1 MPLRIVAK
9 REGFWR
15 CGVQHST
22 MAKIYPDGFFTP
34 EQVARLKAEPM
45 LIVDELPAED
55 GKAQEA
61 DDKAPEVK
69 DEPKKPSRRGA
80 GE

>member
-22 MAKIYPDGFFTP
+22 TAKIYPDGFFTP

-45 LIVDELPAED
+45 LIVDELPA
-55 GKAQEA
+55 
-61 DDKAPEVK
+61 DDATALEVK
-69 DEPKKPSRRGA
+69 EEPKKPSRRGS